1 MSNCDAVF
9 DTVGGDV
16 AQRSFAV
23 LKPGRPRR
31 LHWLGR
37 AGAAASTR
45 RRRLA
50 YNASFIF

>member
-1 MSNCDAVF
+1 VSNCDAVF

-23 LKPGRPRR
+23 LKQGRPRR
-31 LHWLGR
+31 LHCLGR
-37 AGAAASTR
+37 AGAAARTR
-45 RRRLA
+45 RRRVA